1 MIQVS
6 SDIKEI
12 KAYVPGK
19 PIEELEREL
28 GLTGS
33 IKLASNENPLG
44 PSQSALVAIRSQL
57 KQIGRYPN
65 GGGHQLKQALA
76 DQWKVS
82 SEQVLLGNGSN
93 EIIELLVRT
102 FLVPGDEVVMAV
114 PSFSLYGLMV
124 QGAQGKIVRIPLRE
138 DKHDLAKMAEAVTP
152 KTKLIFICN
161 PNNPTGTIV
170 HHEVVRTFLST
181 LPNHVLV
188 VFDEAYAE
196 YVTDPAFPLSIA
208 LLNEGAP
215 IIMLRTFSKIY
226 GLAGLRIGY
235 GISHPALIAHMNK
248 VRQPF
253 NTNLPA
259 QAGALAALA
268 DERHFSRSRSVNQ
281 EGMAYLTR
289 QFENMGILYTPT
301 QANFIYFKVPENTP
315 EIGAKIQRA
324 LLEQGVII
332 RHFDDGAL
340 RVSIGLQK
348 ENRRFIRALKKALL
362 LLESRPSFDEGGLA

>member
-1 MIQVS
+1 MIDVS
-6 SDIKEI
+6 PDIVQI

-28 GLTGS
+28 GLSGS

-44 PSQSALVAIRSQL
+44 PPQSALVAIRSQL

-65 GGGHQLKQALA
+65 GGGIHLKNALA
-76 DQWKVS
+76 DKWQVS
-82 SEQVLLGNGSN
+82 PEQVMLGNGSN

-102 FLVPGDEVVMAV
+102 FLLPGDEVVMAS
-114 PSFSLYGLMV
+114 PSFSLYDLMV
-124 QGAQGKIVRIPLRE
+124 QSVHGKIIRIPLRN
-138 DKHDLAKMAEAVTP
+138 DQHDLEAMTKAVTE

-170 HHEVVRTFLST
+170 HHEAVKTFLST

-188 VFDEAYAE
+188 IFDEAYAE
-196 YVTDPAFPLSIA
+196 YVTDPAYPLS
-208 LLNEGAP
+208 LTFLSEGAQ

-235 GISHPALIAHMNK
+235 GISHPELIAYMNR

-253 NTNLPA
+253 NTSLPA
-259 QAGALAALA
+259 QAGALAALT
-268 DERHFSRSRSVNQ
+268 DEPHFERSLHVNQ
-281 EGMAYLTR
+281 EGMLYLTR
-289 QFENMGILYTPT
+289 QFENMGIHYTPT
-301 QANFIYFKVPENTP
+301 QANFIYFKVSKHTP

-332 RHFDDGAL
+332 RHFPSGEL

-348 ENRRFIRALKKALL
+348 ENRRFIRSLKKTLSLL
-362 LLESRPSFDEGGLA
+362 KETSSLESGRT